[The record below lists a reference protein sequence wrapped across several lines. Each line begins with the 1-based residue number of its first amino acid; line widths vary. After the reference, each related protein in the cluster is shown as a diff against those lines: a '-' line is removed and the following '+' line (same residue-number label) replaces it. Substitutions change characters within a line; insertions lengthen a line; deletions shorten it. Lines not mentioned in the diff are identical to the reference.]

1 MAAAKGCVRLYA
13 GYFVLGALV
22 LGALGTG
29 CSVATGEGAGGP
41 SRSGG
46 NELTGDEIRQSTAEN
61 LHDAIRQLRPR
72 WLRTRGRA
80 SFTAPESTIPVV
92 YANEMQFGSLEAL
105 YSMHVNDVT
114 HVRYL
119 SPADATTRFGTGHA
133 GGAIL
138 VDLTR

>member
-1 MAAAKGCVRLYA
+1 
-13 GYFVLGALV
+13 
-22 LGALGTG
+22 
-29 CSVATGEGAGGP
+29 
-41 SRSGG
+41 
-46 NELTGDEIRQSTAEN
+46 
-61 LHDAIRQLRPR
+61 
-72 WLRTRGRA
+72 
-80 SFTAPESTIPVV
+80 
-92 YANEMQFGSLEAL
+92 MQFGSLEAL